1 MARLMAVMIGIFDPD
16 AIILGGGMSNIDRF
30 YKNIPSLIKYTF
42 SNKVETK
49 VLKNLHGDSKNGI
62 IKQLKKEIIMS
73 AGYVIAQLKVTNPEN
88 YKEYVAKVTEVVKKF
103 GGEYLVRNGEY
114 QVVEGEDNFPRL
126 VIIKFPSYE
135 KALEWYHSD
144 EYKPVKD
151 IRLQNS
157 EGSNIIVKGI

>member
-1 MARLMAVMIGIFDPD
+1 MA
-16 AIILGGGMSNIDRF
+16 
-30 YKNIPSLIKYTF
+30 
-42 SNKVETK
+42 
-49 VLKNLHGDSKNGI
+49 
-62 IKQLKKEIIMS
+62 

-88 YKEYVAKVTEVVKKF
+88 YKGYVEKVPDIVKKY
-103 GGEYLVRNGEY
+103 GGEYLARGGEH
-114 QVVEGEDNFPRL
+114 QVVEGEDNFPRI

-151 IRLQNS
+151 IRLANS